1 MNATVTGLGAWCDYV
16 PENDPRVLRFQVEEF
31 AVLSDGR
38 RLTLTA
44 DRGWSSSLAGSP
56 TTDDAWSYLTLAEV
70 TETVLVVVGPD
81 EGDEAAG
88 AHPWVLFAQ
97 RLRAQDVDTTPE
109 ALRDL
114 PYEVVLSE
122 RLQSK
127 LSGA

>member
-1 MNATVTGLGAWCDYV
+1 MNATVIGLGAWCDYV
-16 PENDPRVLRFQVEEF
+16 PESDPRVLRFQVEEF

-44 DRGWSSSLAGSP
+44 DRGWSSSLVGSP
-56 TTDDAWSYLTLAEV
+56 TTDDAWSFLTLAEV

-81 EGDEAAG
+81 EGDQTTD
-88 AHPWVLFAQ
+88 AHPWALLAE
-97 RLRAQDVDTTPE
+97 RLRAQDVDTTPG

-122 RLQSK
+122 RLQARIS
-127 LSGA
+127 ST